1 MADTFPNRCPSK
13 FNQTYPERRRARAR
27 NNAGSKND
35 DNATNSA
42 IAGLKNDNDGELVNT
57 VEVSLGKGEK

>member
-27 NNAGSKND
+27 NNAGSK
-35 DNATNSA
+35 
-42 IAGLKNDNDGELVNT
+42 K
-57 VEVSLGKGEK
+57 KGETPEESRAKDENQAPTTNTETKDTNTKRKTE